1 MLLRQSSRNIL
12 KLVEEQ
18 TGFPVQVLDDPKL
31 PTMATV
37 RIARDTIP
45 AHVITYKP
53 VTGEQPDYLIAYQC
67 GFILRHFANP
77 SHLRV
82 DIGSS
87 QQGRS
92 EVHKAVMASGG
103 PAQRYRLNQSQ
114 AAQLQAQLLGGLII
128 HLRSA
133 PVGMRVG
140 QWIKQEYPEFA
151 ELQRAQVLREL
162 DLNREVLRR
171 EFKEMTPEQVYRPTL
186 AINAAFALFWAKQ
199 FGDPDLQAGYQSGR
213 TERDGQALFDIW
225 QETSVEAEYDCV
237 LVDAWGRKLGLADWY
252 EWVPY
257 QPPA

>member
-1 MLLRQSSRNIL
+1 MLLRQSSRDII
-12 KLVEEQ
+12 KSVEEQ

-37 RIARDTIP
+37 RIARGNIP
-45 AHVITYKP
+45 AHVITFKP
-53 VTGEQPDYLIAYQC
+53 VSGEQPDYLIAYQC

-77 SHLRV
+77 PPLRFE
-82 DIGSS
+82 IGST
-87 QQGRS
+87 QQGRN
-92 EVHKAVMASGG
+92 EVQRAVMASGG

-128 HLRSA
+128 HLRST
-133 PVGMRVG
+133 PVGMRIG
-140 QWIKQEYPEFA
+140 QWLRQEYPEFA

-162 DLNREVLRR
+162 ALNREVLRR
-171 EFKEMTPEQVYRPTL
+171 EFKEMTPEQVYKPTL

-199 FGDPDLQAGYQSGR
+199 FSDPDLQAGYQSGR
-213 TERDGQALFDIW
+213 NEREGQVLFNIW
-225 QETSVEAEYDCV
+225 QETSVEAEYDRV